1 MADAAQQ
8 ASSSSSSSA
17 SHLRPP
23 QEARTGGIRGNHPR
37 QSSGV
42 FTAFTAKQIQ
52 GFKEAFSLIDQDADG
67 LITRADLEGM
77 LGNLGLGQ
85 APPGGSGI
93 GEGSGSGSGNGS
105 SAGVERLMK
114 AAPLRDGGEGTETI
128 NFTQFLTM
136 FGEHLAE
143 LDEAHDLIEAFECF
157 DERDEGVIE
166 TGEMRYWLSEVGDR
180 MTDKECLPSPKY
192 APRDIAPPPTAVPS
206 HWPLDRPERF
216 QDLERGGGAKD
227 SGAMEEIG
235 PPVRGLHL
243 VPTSA
248 RRQDGQAE
256 DVDETARLE
265 HRRKITG
272 HWQVRAVGRAGQQA
286 CNAPTV
292 GTTMPFHIKP
302 GSTMPIIGDEI
313 KMVDYALGSER
324 KCIRLSLTYL
334 GRVVHVLIPRTPDAL
349 PLDCATTPFEKTL
362 YDTVEASLGTQR
374 LIWRPRNVDAANPPP
389 VVFELDSELFRHMKT
404 LLPTDSVWLVDVDL
418 PARSAA
424 LRPTAPC

>member
-8 ASSSSSSSA
+8 AAAASSSSSSSA

-85 APPGGSGI
+85 ASPGGI
-93 GEGSGSGSGNGS
+93 GEGSGSGSGS

-180 MTDKECLPSPKY
+180 MTDKEIDRLLSGPF
-192 APRDIAPPPTAVPS
+192 
-206 HWPLDRPERF
+206 LDR
-216 QDLERGGGAKD
+216 
-227 SGAMEEIG
+227 SGK
-235 PPVRGLHL
+235 HF
-243 VPTSA
+243 
-248 RRQDGQAE
+248 DY
-256 DVDETARLE
+256 
-265 HRRKITG
+265 K
-272 HWQVRAVGRAGQQA
+272 A
-286 CNAPTV
+286 C
-292 GTTMPFHIKP
+292 P
-302 GSTMPIIGDEI
+302 GIIGI
-313 KMVDYALGSER
+313 L
-324 KCIRLSLTYL
+324 
-334 GRVVHVLIPRTPDAL
+334 
-349 PLDCATTPFEKTL
+349 
-362 YDTVEASLGTQR
+362 
-374 LIWRPRNVDAANPPP
+374 
-389 VVFELDSELFRHMKT
+389 
-404 LLPTDSVWLVDVDL
+404 
-418 PARSAA
+418 RSSS
-424 LRPTAPC
+424 CM